1 MKPKNRT
8 TGTLRKKSPRAPSI
22 GLDDALAR
30 AQAIYEQERR
40 HAASIDVV
48 SQAIGYKSANNGAAM
63 AAIASLRYYGLL
75 ERPQEGLVA
84 VTKEVEDYLH
94 PPSADVQAQLLRK
107 WIRMPSL
114 FADLPDKYASGLPS
128 GKMLRHELIQKGF
141 NPAAADSALTAFI
154 RSVEYVKYFDDTQAE
169 SAGVAGV
176 GTDAS
181 IPSQPVAS
189 SASATDRMAA
199 SPPAEG
205 QGEPAVLASF
215 SARHD
220 RIAVRLP
227 GGRRVWLEIP
237 APFYATDKLRLKGQI
252 DLLLTEDEEGW
263 VRQAHDPGGR
273 GSLVSRRSRRRT
285 ARRRPA
291 RQFALHR
298 CSSSVHRRWRYG

>member
-1 MKPKNRT
+1 MMKPKNRT

-94 PPSADVQAQLLRK
+94 APSADVQAQLLRK

-114 FADLPDKYASGLPS
+114 FADLLDKYASGLPS
-128 GKMLRHELIQKGF
+128 GKTLRHDLIQKGF
-141 NPAAADSALTAFI
+141 NATAADSALTAFI
-154 RSVEYVKYFDDTQAE
+154 RSVEYVKYFDGTQAE

-181 IPSQPVAS
+181 IPSQPAAS
-189 SASATDRMAA
+189 SAAGRTAA
-199 SPPAEG
+199 SPPTEG
-205 QGEPAVLASF
+205 RPELTVLASS
-215 SARHD
+215 SATHD
-220 RIAVRLP
+220 RIPVRLP
-227 GGRRVWLEIP
+227 GGRRAWLEIP
-237 APFYATDKLRLKGQI
+237 TPFYAADKLRLKAQI
-252 DLLLTEDEEGW
+252 DLLLTEDEE
-263 VRQAHDPGGR
+263 REAGGVTSG
-273 GSLVSRRSRRRT
+273 GSSRST
-285 ARRRPA
+285 LP
-291 RQFALHR
+291 
-298 CSSSVHRRWRYG
+298 S